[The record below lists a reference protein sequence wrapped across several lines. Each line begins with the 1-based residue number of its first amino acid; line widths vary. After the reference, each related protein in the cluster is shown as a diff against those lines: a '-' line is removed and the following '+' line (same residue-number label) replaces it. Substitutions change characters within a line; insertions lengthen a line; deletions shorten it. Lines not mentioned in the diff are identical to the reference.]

1 MNSEI
6 VSDSFNILVFEYL
19 LADASSWRSA
29 SASMRREAM
38 MMLAAVVED
47 VSQVERV
54 CPTVLLSS
62 EAAEFLEA
70 TADLPLN
77 CRRLSCDDGPIAWLR
92 SPTIAPSE
100 FVATMAI
107 APESGRVLVDVL
119 KTLQS
124 GPWAAVRNL
133 NVPWSLAEIFTDKFA
148 TFHWLRRNGFETPET
163 KTLCD
168 DDADR
173 LRAESSTWLGS
184 LNSDSIDLATIRN
197 AGIIKPRDG
206 VGCDGI
212 SLVPMKQRRFH
223 QFPFCDAPDDPWIL
237 QRVLRGT
244 ACSIGLI
251 GGGSSNPTTMLLPA
265 QQNLIVESGSLAYIG
280 GQIPCDARVAKIVTA
295 TGQQLAEALGAF
307 SGYLGADIVVTE
319 SDRGEQTAHVIEINP
334 RLCTSYVG
342 YRAHSISNLM
352 EVMLLRN
359 ISSPSWKSDTFV
371 FATNQR

>member
-19 LADASSWRSA
+19 LADASSWRGA
-29 SASMRREAM
+29 SVSMRREAV

-47 VSQVERV
+47 VSQVEGV

-62 EAAEFLEA
+62 EAAEFLKA
-70 TADLPLN
+70 TADLPQNYRGL
-77 CRRLSCDDGPIAWLR
+77 LCDDGPIAWLR
-92 SPTIAPSE
+92 NPSITPME
-100 FVATMAI
+100 FMATMAI
-107 APESGRVLVDVL
+107 APESGRVLVHVL

-173 LRAESSTWLGS
+173 LRVESCSWLDS
-184 LNSDSIDLATIRN
+184 LNSDGIDLATIRN

-212 SLVPMKQRRFH
+212 SLVPMKKRRFD
-223 QFPFCDAPDDPWIL
+223 QLPLSDTAADPWIL
-237 QRVLRGT
+237 QPVLGGT

-251 GGGSSNPTTMLLPA
+251 GGGSSSPTTVLLPA

-280 GQIPCDARVAKIVTA
+280 GQIPCDARVTEIVTA
-295 TGQQLAEALGAF
+295 AGQQLADAVGAF
-307 SGYLGADIVVTE
+307 SGYLGADIIVTE
-319 SDRGEQTAHVIEINP
+319 SGEQTAHVIEINP

-342 YRAHSISNLM
+342 YRKHSMNNLM
-352 EVMLLRN
+352 DILL
-359 ISSPSWKSDTFV
+359 SGHDCGVVWKSGTSLF
-371 FATNQR
+371 TTE

>member
-19 LADASSWRSA
+19 LADASSWRAA
-29 SASMRREAM
+29 SASMRREAV

-47 VSQVERV
+47 VSQVEGA

-62 EAAEFLEA
+62 GAAEFLET
-70 TADLPLN
+70 TAGLPHN
-77 CRRLSCDDGPIAWLR
+77 CRRLLCGDGPIAWLR
-92 SPTIAPSE
+92 NPSFTPTE

-107 APESGRVLVDVL
+107 APEAGGVLVDVL

-124 GPWAAVRNL
+124 GAWAAVRNL

-148 TFHWLRRNGFETPET
+148 TFHWLRRSGFETPET
-163 KTLCD
+163 KTLCE

-173 LRAESSTWLGS
+173 LRAESSAWLGS
-184 LNSDSIDLATIRN
+184 LHADGINLNSIHN

-223 QFPFCDAPDDPWIL
+223 QLPLSHAADDPWIL
-237 QRVLRGT
+237 QPVLRGT

-251 GGGSSNPTTMLLPA
+251 GRGDSSPTTVLLPA

-280 GQIPCDARVAKIVTA
+280 GQIPCDARVAEIVTA
-295 TGQQLAEALGAF
+295 TGQQLANALGAF
-307 SGYLGADIVVTE
+307 SGYLGVDIVVTE

-342 YRAHSISNLM
+342 YRAHAVNNLM
-352 EVMLLRN
+352 EILLSERDYTVV
-359 ISSPSWKSDTFV
+359 WKSGTSLF
-371 FATNQR
+371 TTE

>member
-1 MNSEI
+1 MNNPN
-6 VSDSFNILVFEYL
+6 NILLFEYIL
-19 LADASSWRSA
+19 SDAKSWRTTST
-29 SASMRREAM
+29 SMRREAM

-47 VSQVERV
+47 LSQMEGV

-70 TADLPLN
+70 RAGLPPK
-77 CRRLSCDDGPIAWLR
+77 CRRLLCDDGPIAWLQNP
-92 SPTIAPSE
+92 SIASSE
-100 FVATMAI
+100 FIATMAI

-124 GPWAAVRNL
+124 GEWAALKNL

-173 LRAESSTWLGS
+173 LRAESSAWLDS
-184 LNSDSIDLATIRN
+184 LNSDSVDLTTIRN

-206 VGCDGI
+206 AGCDGI
-212 SLVPMKQRRFH
+212 SLVPMKQRRFDQLRLSH
-223 QFPFCDAPDDPWIL
+223 AADDPWIL
-237 QRVLRGT
+237 QPVLRGT

-251 GGGSSNPTTMLLPA
+251 GGGSSSPTKVLLPA
-265 QQNLIVESGSLAYIG
+265 QQNLIIESGSLVYIG
-280 GQIPCDARVAKIVTA
+280 GQIPCDARVAAIVTA
-295 TGQQLAEALGAF
+295 AGQQLADALGAF

-319 SDRGEQTAHVIEINP
+319 SDRGELTAHVIEINP

-342 YRAHSISNLM
+342 YRAHSTGNLM
-352 EVMLLRN
+352 SLVLDTRHGVT
-359 ISSPSWKSDTFV
+359 WKAGI
-371 FATNQR
+371 FAFSTG

>member
-29 SASMRREAM
+29 SASMRREAV

-47 VSQVERV
+47 VSQVEGV

-62 EAAEFLEA
+62 EAAEFLKT
-70 TADLPLN
+70 TAGLPQK
-77 CRRLSCDDGPIAWLR
+77 CRSLLCDDGPIAWLR
-92 SPTIAPSE
+92 NPSITPTE
-100 FVATMAI
+100 FIATMAI
-107 APESGRVLVDVL
+107 APESGGVLVDVL
-119 KTLQS
+119 NTLQS
-124 GPWAAVRNL
+124 GAWTAVRNL

-148 TFHWLRRNGFETPET
+148 TFHWLRRNGFETPES

-168 DDADR
+168 DVADR
-173 LRAESSTWLGS
+173 LRTESSTWFNS
-184 LNSDSIDLATIRN
+184 LNSDSADLATIRN

-212 SLVPMKQRRFH
+212 SLVPMKKRRFDQLRLSH
-223 QFPFCDAPDDPWIL
+223 APDDPWII

-251 GGGSSNPTTMLLPA
+251 GGGDSTPTAVLLPA
-265 QQNLIVESGSLAYIG
+265 QQNLIMESGSLAYLG

-295 TGQQLAEALGAF
+295 AGQQLAHALGAF

-342 YRAHSISNLM
+342 YRAYSISNLM
-352 EVMLLRN
+352 ELALGTRRDMRWN
-359 ISSPSWKSDTFV
+359 PGTFV
-371 FATNQR
+371 FSTD

>member
-1 MNSEI
+1 
-6 VSDSFNILVFEYL
+6 
-19 LADASSWRSA
+19 
-29 SASMRREAM
+29 MRREAM

-47 VSQVERV
+47 VSQVEGV

-70 TADLPLN
+70 TAGRPQN
-77 CRRLSCDDGPIAWLR
+77 CRRLLCDDGPIAWLR
-92 SPTIAPSE
+92 HPSISPSE
-100 FVATMAI
+100 FMATMAI
-107 APESGRVLVDVL
+107 APESGGVLVDVL

-124 GPWAAVRNL
+124 GAWTAVRNM

-173 LRAESSTWLGS
+173 LLAESSTWHS
-184 LNSDSIDLATIRN
+184 PNSEGVDLTTIRN

-212 SLVPMKQRRFH
+212 SLVPMKQRRFYQLPLSH
-223 QFPFCDAPDDPWIL
+223 AADDPWIL
-237 QRVLRGT
+237 QPVLRGT

-251 GGGSSNPTTMLLPA
+251 GGGHHIPSTSRQKTPLKHTAAGTLRYEPVSPTTTVLLPA
-265 QQNLIVESGSLAYIG
+265 QQYLIVESGSLAYIG

-319 SDRGEQTAHVIEINP
+319 SKRGEQTAHVIEINP

-342 YRAHSISNLM
+342 YRAHSINNLM

-359 ISSPSWKSDTFV
+359 NSSPTWKPGTFV
-371 FATNQR
+371 FSTNQR